1 MTDVGTLSM
10 ELVAI
15 SAELGLSAQAQDSS
29 ADASDNSRSLRYRV
43 ALHYSNHV
51 RLSTGEDFRK
61 LEGKVF
67 LRPSDGSPFTEES
80 PFGRLCY
87 LEAYDGEFDSS
98 PASYSV
104 ELRLPRQQF
113 EELLSAARLGR
124 VPSYISV
131 DVKGMKI
138 GWEPDGSGL
147 EWDNKTSPILTATSA
162 EFVVPMAIPARTE
175 DDFDGSQAEDV
186 LPLTRSDMNRL
197 PEQFERFVQE
207 LRLSVK
213 YASYWMV
220 GAVVLLAI
228 LVIHFLK

>member
-1 MTDVGTLSM
+1 MSDVNTLSI

-15 SAELGLSAQAQDSS
+15 SAQLALSAHTQDSS
-29 ADASDNSRSLRYRV
+29 ADASDGSRSLRYRV

-51 RLSTGEDFRK
+51 RLSTGEDLRK

-67 LRPSDGSPFTEES
+67 LWPSDSPSITEES
-80 PFGRLCY
+80 PFGWLCY
-87 LEAYDGEFDSS
+87 IEAYEGEFDSL
-98 PASYSV
+98 PAYYSV

-113 EELLSAARLGR
+113 DELLSAARLGR

-131 DVKGMKI
+131 NVKGLEI
-138 GWEPDGSGL
+138 GWEPDGSGR
-147 EWDNKTSPILTATSA
+147 EWDNKTSPRLTATSA
-162 EFVVPMAIPARTE
+162 EFVVPMAIPARPE

-197 PEQFERFVQE
+197 PEQFERFTQE
-207 LRLSVK
+207 LRLSIK

-228 LVIHFLK
+228 LVIHFVR